1 MRDHVTSSKHEPVPR
16 RLLRIDTQWA
26 NGGKG
31 RTIYRFK
38 NPGHADNVP
47 ALGWSSAG
55 CFQMF
60 GGNGLLRTA
69 RLIFPPDCIEKGHHL
84 GW

>member
-1 MRDHVTSSKHEPVPR
+1 MPLRYCASTRNGQTGERVERSIDSKTQGMPTMFP
-16 RLLRIDTQWA
+16 LLR
-26 NGGKG
+26 
-31 RTIYRFK
+31 
-38 NPGHADNVP
+38 
-47 ALGWSSAG
+47 WSSAR

-69 RLIFPPDCIEKGHHL
+69 RPIFPPDCIGKGHHL